1 MLGILY
7 HPLFL
12 DTPMIRPLLL
22 LTFAATALVSHA
34 VQAQTFPS
42 MPVKIINPFP
52 PGTNTDTVARIL
64 AQKLQQNWGQA
75 TIVENKA
82 GAGGAI
88 GSDFVAKSRPDGH
101 TLLLT
106 SSSTHVVAPVL
117 RKTLPYDANKDF
129 VPIMTVTLSPN
140 VVVVTKSL
148 PVNTLQ
154 QFVDYTK
161 AHPGTT
167 FASSGNGTGYH
178 LAGELFASS
187 VGVDMLHVPYK
198 GAAPAM
204 NDLMGGQVQ
213 AMFDSPGGVAPN
225 HNAGKVRALA
235 VMGSK
240 RWPTLPE
247 VPTTVELGYPKL
259 QFATW
264 LGLYAPAGTP
274 PAVVDKITQI
284 LKTELNKPGMSEQF
298 MQMGTQ
304 LNLVYGKDFEKLML
318 DGQGSLRSMVKSG
331 ALTTLE

>member
-1 MLGILY
+1 MK
-7 HPLFL
+7 
-12 DTPMIRPLLL
+12 RPLLL
-22 LTFAATALVSHA
+22 LTLATMALMSNG
-34 VQAQTFPS
+34 VQAQAFPN

-52 PGTNTDTVARIL
+52 PGTNTDAVARIV
-64 AQKLQQNWGQA
+64 AQKLQQNWGQP

-106 SSSTHVVAPVL
+106 SSSTHMVAPVL

-129 VPIMTVTLSPN
+129 VPIMTLTLSPN

-154 QFVDYTK
+154 QFIDHTK
-161 AHPGTT
+161 ANPGTT

-178 LAGELFASS
+178 LAGELFAST
-187 VGVDMLHVPYK
+187 VGAQMLHVPYR

-225 HNAGKVRALA
+225 HDAGKVRALA
-235 VMGSK
+235 VMGAK
-240 RWPTLPE
+240 RWPTLPQ

-274 PAVVDKITQI
+274 PAAIDKITQI
-284 LKTELNKPGMSEQF
+284 LKTELNKPGVSEQF

-318 DGQGSLRSMVKSG
+318 DGQASLRTMVRNGSLP
-331 ALTTLE
+331 LLD

>member
-1 MLGILY
+1 
-7 HPLFL
+7 
-12 DTPMIRPLLL
+12 MIRPLLL
-22 LTFAATALVSHA
+22 LTLATAALMA
-34 VQAQTFPS
+34 QTAQAQAFPT
-42 MPVKIINPFP
+42 MTVKIINPFP

-88 GSDFVAKSRPDGH
+88 GSDYVAKARPDGH

-117 RKTLPYDANKDF
+117 RKALPYDANKDF

-148 PVNTLQ
+148 PVTTLQ
-154 QFVDYTK
+154 QFIDYTK

-178 LAGELFASS
+178 LAGELFAST
-187 VGVDMLHVPYK
+187 VGAQMLHVPYK

-213 AMFDSPGGVAPN
+213 AMFDSPGSVAPN
-225 HNAGKVRALA
+225 HSAGKVRALA
-235 VMGSK
+235 VMGAQ

-247 VPTTVELGYPKL
+247 VPTTVELGYPQL

-264 LGLYAPAGTP
+264 LGLYAPASTP
-274 PAVVDKITQI
+274 PAVIDRITQI
-284 LKTELNKPGMSEQF
+284 LRTELGKPGMSEQF
-298 MQMGTQ
+298 MQMGSR

-318 DGQGSLRSMVKSG
+318 DGQASLRAMVKSG
-331 ALTTLE
+331 NLPPLD

>member
-1 MLGILY
+1 
-7 HPLFL
+7 
-12 DTPMIRPLLL
+12 MIRPLLL
-22 LTFAATALVSHA
+22 LTFAATALVSHT
-34 VQAQTFPS
+34 VHAQTFPTK
-42 MPVKIINPFP
+42 PVKIINPFP

-75 TIVENKA
+75 TIVENKT

-88 GSDFVAKSRPDGH
+88 GSDYVAKSKPDGY

-106 SSSTHVVAPVL
+106 SSSTHLVGPVL
-117 RKTLPYDANKDF
+117 RKALPYDANKDF
-129 VPIMTVTLSPN
+129 VPIMTVTMSPN

-148 PVNTLQ
+148 PVNNLQ
-154 QFVDYTK
+154 QFIDYTK
-161 AHPGTT
+161 ANPGTSY
-167 FASSGNGTGYH
+167 ASSGNGTGYH
-178 LAGELFASS
+178 LAGELFAST
-187 VGVDMLHVPYK
+187 VGVEMLHVPYR

-213 AMFDSPGGVAPN
+213 AMFDSPGSVAPN
-225 HNAGKVRALA
+225 HNSGKVRALA

-240 RWPTLPE
+240 RWPTLPD
-247 VPTTVELGYPKL
+247 VPTTVELGQPKL

-274 PAVVDKITQI
+274 PAVIEKITQI

-318 DGQGSLRSMVKSG
+318 DGQASLRALVKSG
-331 ALTTLE
+331 NIPLLD

>member
-1 MLGILY
+1 
-7 HPLFL
+7 
-12 DTPMIRPLLL
+12 MIRPLLL
-22 LTFAATALVSHA
+22 LTLAAAALMAQTA
-34 VQAQTFPS
+34 QAQAFPT
-42 MPVKIINPFP
+42 MTVKIINPFP

-88 GSDFVAKSRPDGH
+88 GSDYVAKARPDGH

-117 RKTLPYDANKDF
+117 RKALPYDANKDF

-148 PVNTLQ
+148 PVTTLA
-154 QFVDYTK
+154 QFIDYTK

-178 LAGELFASS
+178 LAGELFAST
-187 VGVDMLHVPYK
+187 VGAQMLHVPYK

-213 AMFDSPGGVAPN
+213 AMFDSPGSVAPN

-235 VMGSK
+235 VMGAQ

-247 VPTTVELGYPKL
+247 VPTTVELGYPQL

-274 PAVVDKITQI
+274 PAVIDRITQI
-284 LKTELNKPGMSEQF
+284 LKTELSKPGMSEQF
-298 MQMGTQ
+298 MQMGSR

-318 DGQGSLRSMVKSG
+318 DGQASLRAMVKNG
-331 ALTTLE
+331 NLPPLD